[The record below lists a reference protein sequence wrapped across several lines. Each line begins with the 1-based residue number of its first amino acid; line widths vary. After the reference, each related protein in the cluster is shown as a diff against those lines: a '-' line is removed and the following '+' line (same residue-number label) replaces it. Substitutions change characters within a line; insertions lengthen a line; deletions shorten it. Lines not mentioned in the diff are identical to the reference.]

1 MTGEE
6 EVNFL
11 RLPQDP
17 AKQTSHFIGNE
28 NEILQDDNSELAVKI
43 VFTHRYPSIPDTM
56 RKKAES
62 TWCQLLEGWHQIRVE
77 ECL

>member
-11 RLPQDP
+11 RLPQNP

-28 NEILQDDNSELAVKI
+28 NKILQDNNSELVVKI
-43 VFTHRYPSIPDTM
+43 VFTHT
-56 RKKAES
+56 
-62 TWCQLLEGWHQIRVE
+62 
-77 ECL
+77 